1 MPPTAQKQPPL
12 VVDLETK
19 TGELLPASPA
29 PAPSTATSTDMM
41 LVIER
46 VASNPEADIAKLERL
61 IELKRS
67 IDADQARAEFY
78 AAFATMQGEIPE
90 ITEKGEI
97 KVDGLVRSRFAKNE
111 DIQKVVKPILQKHG
125 FALSFRNEFMPELKA
140 VKVIGILSHR
150 SGHSERDEFIAA
162 ADSSGSKNAI
172 QALGSTRSY
181 GQRYTTIA
189 LLNIATREDD
199 DGQRS
204 EDFRKPEDPAGFDKF
219 MNGLKFVAP
228 HGIARLTEVFNAGE
242 KPMRDHLLK
251 HHAKDWAA
259 MKNQAQKGGTA

>member
-1 MPPTAQKQPPL
+1 MAKA
-12 VVDLETK
+12 
-19 TGELLPASPA
+19 ELLDVADQPAALPVVA
-29 PAPSTATSTDMM
+29 PPQGSDVM

-46 VASNPEADIAKLERL
+46 VASNPDADISKLERL
-61 IELKRS
+61 IELKRT
-67 IDADQARAEFY
+67 IDGDRARAEFY
-78 AAFATMQGEIPE
+78 AAFAEMQGEIPE

-97 KVDGLVRSRFAKNE
+97 KVEGLVRSRFAKNE
-111 DIQKVVKPILQKHG
+111 DIQKVVKPILQRHG
-125 FALSFRNEFMPELKA
+125 FALSFRNEFLPELKA

-162 ADSSGSKNAI
+162 ADTSGSKNAI

-204 EDFRKPEDPAGFDKF
+204 EDHKKPESPEGFDKYVTS
-219 MNGLKFVAP
+219 LQDVAP
-228 HGIARLTEVFNAGE
+228 EGMARLTEVFNGAP
-242 KPMRDHLLK
+242 KPLQQHLLK
-251 HHAKDWAA
+251 HYAKDWAA
-259 MKNQAQKGGTA
+259 LKNQAQRGAK